1 MAEALKLLKE
11 QKHLLEL
18 KEIEFIKK
26 YLDNTKRITNKEI
39 TRIVYSILSQK
50 KYKLKDVL
58 KVAKLSKATYMRW
71 IKRLNEKDKDS
82 EIKEKMIQIRQE
94 NLK

>member
-82 EIKEKMIQIRQE
+82 EIKEKMIQIKQE

>member
-1 MAEALKLLKE
+1 M
-11 QKHLLEL
+11 
-18 KEIEFIKK
+18 
-26 YLDNTKRITNKEI
+26 
-39 TRIVYSILSQK
+39 
-50 KYKLKDVL
+50 L

-71 IKRLNEKDKDS
+71 IKRLNEKDKDY